1 MRELFKKHFA
11 LTDKGAKDLQKASAA
26 SFFAYVINFF
36 PIFELIQNAVTTCL
50 IQRFHDLRS
59 LSVWV
64 RQTDILV
71 NTDAKQTDILEH
83 KGDIAD

>member
-36 PIFELIQNAVTTCL
+36 PAMLLLLLVDELLLNNVKAVSYTHLCRYHSARKRPDGFGTG
-50 IQRFHDLRS
+50 H
-59 LSVWV
+59 
-64 RQTDILV
+64 
-71 NTDAKQTDILEH
+71 H
-83 KGDIAD
+83 

>member
-36 PIFELIQNAVTTCL
+36 PT
-50 IQRFHDLRS
+50 
-59 LSVWV
+59 
-64 RQTDILV
+64 
-71 NTDAKQTDILEH
+71 NTALFP
-83 KGDIAD
+83 

>member
-36 PIFELIQNAVTTCL
+36 PAMLL
-50 IQRFHDLRS
+50 L
-59 LSVWV
+59 L
-64 RQTDILV
+64 LV
-71 NTDAKQTDILEH
+71 DEFC
-83 KGDIAD
+83 

>member
-1 MRELFKKHFA
+1 MCIRDRL
-11 LTDKGAKDLQKASAA
+11 LTARQVYAFGANHR
-26 SFFAYVINFF
+26 IF

-50 IQRFHDLRS
+50 MQRFHDLRS

-83 KGDIAD
+83 KGDTAD